1 MKQEKSQ
8 LKTGVILGY
17 INMLVGNL
25 IPMFYTPVMLELL
38 GQSEYGLYKLASS
51 AASYLSLA
59 TFGIGSAVT
68 RYLIKSRVEE
78 GKEAE
83 ERIFGLFNIIFQII
97 AVITCVA
104 GALIAINLDFF
115 YSQSLTAPELQRMK
129 LLVLILTV
137 NTAIGFSASS
147 YNAVVS
153 SHERY
158 LFLQIVNII
167 TTCVSPILNI
177 IVLYLGYASVG
188 MTISSLILNIF
199 VRIIYII
206 YVRRILD
213 IRPSYQNIPTNLV
226 KDILSFSF
234 WVFLSTIVSQ
244 LYNSTDTMI
253 IGAIPELATVGV
265 AIYNIGGVFNNMVFS
280 LAQAV
285 SSLFTP
291 SANRLAF
298 SGASNTELTDFC
310 IRIGR
315 YQCYI
320 ISLACS
326 GFVAFGRQFIT
337 WYVGAD
343 YMDAYWV
350 AILMII
356 PSCIPLVQS
365 AALSIIQAQNK
376 HQFRSIIY
384 LIIALINVVGTYI
397 LVHSLGIVGAAL
409 VTGLST
415 IAGQGIAMN
424 WYYWKRIKLE
434 IPRFWINIIQIIW
447 IPVLMCI
454 ATILVSHFIDFSN
467 IFIFFTGVAVYTVI
481 YFILCWIFAMN
492 SSEKENIGGTLLAK
506 IRHLKYK
513 T

>member
-1 MKQEKSQ
+1 MKQKKSQ

-78 GKEAE
+78 GKDAEA
-83 ERIFGLFNIIFQII
+83 RIFGLFNIIFQII
-97 AVITCVA
+97 AVFTCVV
-104 GALIAINLDFF
+104 GTLIVINLDFF
-115 YSQSLTAPELQRMK
+115 YSNSLTALELQRMK

-167 TTCVSPILNI
+167 TTCVSPIANI
-177 IVLYLGYASVG
+177 IVLYWGYASIG
-188 MTISSLILNIF
+188 MTISSLILNII
-199 VRIIYII
+199 VRIIYIV
-206 YVRRILD
+206 YVKRVLQ
-213 IRPSYQNIPTNLV
+213 IRPIYHNMPTNLV
-226 KDILSFSF
+226 KEILSFSF
-234 WVFLSTIVSQ
+234 WVFLATIVSQ
-244 LYNSTDTMI
+244 LYNATDTMI

-265 AIYNIGGVFNNMVFS
+265 AIYNVGGVFNNMVCS

-291 SANRLAF
+291 RANRLAF
-298 SGASNTELTDFC
+298 SGASNAELTDFC

-315 YQCYI
+315 YQCFV

-337 WYVGAD
+337 WYVGTG
-343 YMDAYWV
+343 YLDAYWV
-350 AILMII
+350 AILMMI
-356 PSCIPLVQS
+356 PACIPLIQS

-376 HQFRSIIY
+376 HQFRSVVY
-384 LIIALINVVGTYI
+384 LIIAIANVIGTYV
-397 LVHSLGIVGAAL
+397 LVHSHGIVGAAF
-409 VTGLST
+409 VSGLST
-415 IAGQGIAMN
+415 LAGQGIAMN
-424 WYYWKRIKLE
+424 WYYWKRIKLD
-434 IPRFWINIIQIIW
+434 IPRFWRSILQTIW
-447 IPVLMCI
+447 IPVLMS
-454 ATILVSHFIDFSN
+454 TTVILLSRFIDFSKVV
-467 IFIFFTGVAVYTVI
+467 IFFVGVVVYTVI
-481 YFILCWIFAMN
+481 YFILCWKFSMT
-492 SSEKENIGGTLLAK
+492 SSEKSSIFPALSK
-506 IRHLKYK
+506 R
-513 T
+513 

>member
-1 MKQEKSQ
+1 MNQEKSQ

-97 AVITCVA
+97 AVVTFVA
-104 GALIAINLDFF
+104 GTLIAVNLDLF
-115 YSQSLTAPELQRMK
+115 YSKSLTALELHRMR

-167 TTCVSPILNI
+167 TTCVSPIVNI
-177 IVLYLGYASVG
+177 VVLYLGYASIG
-188 MTISSLILNIF
+188 MTISSLILNII
-199 VRIIYII
+199 VRIIYIV
-206 YVRRILD
+206 YVKRVLQ
-213 IRPSYQNIPTNLV
+213 IRPIYHNMPTNLV
-226 KDILSFSF
+226 KEILAFSF
-234 WVFLSTIVSQ
+234 WVFLASIVSQ
-244 LYNSTDTMI
+244 LYNATDTMI

-265 AIYNIGGVFNNMVFS
+265 AIYNVGGVFNNMVCS

-291 SANRLAF
+291 RANRLAF
-298 SGASNTELTDFC
+298 SEASNTELTDFC

-315 YQCYI
+315 YQCFV

-326 GFVAFGRQFIT
+326 GFVAFGKQFIT

-350 AILMII
+350 AILMMI
-356 PSCIPLVQS
+356 PACIPLVQS

-376 HQFRSIIY
+376 HQFRSVVY
-384 LIIALINVVGTYI
+384 LIIAIINVIGTYI
-397 LVHSLGIVGAAL
+397 LVHSHGIIGAAF
-409 VTGLST
+409 VSGLAT
-415 IAGQGIAMN
+415 LAGQGIVMN
-424 WYYWKRIKLE
+424 WYYWKRIKLD
-434 IPRFWINIIQIIW
+434 IPRFWRSILQILW
-447 IPVLMCI
+447 IPVLMST
-454 ATILVSHFIDFSN
+454 AVILLSRFIDFSKV
-467 IFIFFTGVAVYTVI
+467 IIFFVGVFVYTLV
-481 YFILCWIFAMN
+481 YFILCWKFSMT
-492 SSEKENIGGTLLAK
+492 SSEKSSIFPAFSK
-506 IRHLKYK
+506 R
-513 T
+513 

>member
-1 MKQEKSQ
+1 MNQEKSQ

-25 IPMFYTPVMLELL
+25 IPVFYTPIMLELL

-104 GALIAINLDFF
+104 GTLIAINLDFF
-115 YSQSLTAPELQRMK
+115 YSKSLTTLELQRMK

-158 LFLQIVNII
+158 LFLQIINII
-167 TTCVSPILNI
+167 STCVSPILNI

-188 MTISSLILNIF
+188 MTISSLVLNIF
-199 VRIIYII
+199 VRIIYIA

-213 IRPSYQNIPTNLV
+213 IRPIYHNMLTKLV
-226 KDILSFSF
+226 KEILVFSF

-253 IGAIPELATVGV
+253 IGAIPKLATVGV
-265 AIYNIGGVFNNMVFS
+265 AVYNVGGVFNHMVFS

-291 SANRLAF
+291 RANRLAF
-298 SGASNTELTDFC
+298 AGASNAELTDFC

-315 YQCYI
+315 YQCFV

-337 WYVGAD
+337 WYVGTD

-350 AILMII
+350 AILMMI
-356 PSCIPLVQS
+356 PACIPLVQS

-376 HQFRSIIY
+376 HQFRSVVY
-384 LIIALINVVGTYI
+384 LIIAIANVIGTYI
-397 LVHSLGIVGAAL
+397 LVHSHGIVGAAF
-409 VTGLST
+409 VSGLST
-415 IAGQGIAMN
+415 LAGQGVAMN
-424 WYYWKRIKLE
+424 WYYWKQIKLD
-434 IPRFWINIIQIIW
+434 IPRFWRSILQIIW
-447 IPVLMCI
+447 IPVLMST
-454 ATILVSHFIDFSN
+454 AVTLLSRFIDFSKVV
-467 IFIFFTGVAVYTVI
+467 IFFIGVVVYTVV
-481 YFILCWIFAMN
+481 YLILCWKFSMT
-492 SSEKENIGGTLLAK
+492 SSEKSNIFPAFSK
-506 IRHLKYK
+506 R
-513 T
+513 